1 MVKTY
6 KGCFAAVFILIDF
19 LVLLLCYR
27 ITQAPVLYYIFTVVI
42 LLSSIFYIVY
52 KLHNRLRDFLDDHI
66 DIPFSY
72 AFVILLCSI
81 AFLRTGAMDLLSLRN
96 PDRAVLSNAE
106 FTMDRHILGLNT
118 YTLSGTSEEEEILSL
133 NINKDL
139 YNSFSYAVPS
149 ENLKEHSRKQSYS
162 YTENALFDVTY
173 LTGSKKVVNI
183 SARELP
189 EDPSE
194 DREGS
199 ALTQDAENLGSI
211 QAEITSIQDST
222 TMEAKITDLADYT
235 GDDIRTGDHITI
247 KGSMTLLYPFNVQ
260 GFYEIKEGDQV
271 EFYVLSVSQEEGIVV
286 ETSYLNL
293 VTAP

>member
-27 ITQAPVLYYIFTVVI
+27 ITQAPVLYYILTVVI

-189 EDPSE
+189 EDPTE

-199 ALTQDAENLGSI
+199 ALTSDTESLGSI